1 MYTYRMYLNCSPIK
15 NPRQNN
21 KLGTAIYMRKGLE
34 RKQVGFKTQVK
45 LGSEAEG
52 EGEAESDTG
61 EEREK
66 DTERER

>member
-1 MYTYRMYLNCSPIK
+1 
-15 NPRQNN
+15 
-21 KLGTAIYMRKGLE
+21 MRKGLE
-34 RKQVGFKTQVK
+34 RKKAGLKRQVK

-52 EGEAESDTG
+52 EAESETG